1 MHPFSTLWCFQW
13 VEKGCIGNEWVNR
26 RAGYGF
32 EVQMDYTF
40 YGNDRAIKWAQKL
53 ITLIMKDKDSIS
65 KNIIK

>member
-1 MHPFSTLWCFQW
+1 MFSVSRKRVHWERL
-13 VEKGCIGNEWVNR
+13 GYR